1 MNATPT
7 QAEPCVL
14 RVACDDQPGLITG
27 ITGLIYRLGG
37 NIVENGEFVDP
48 AQARF
53 FMRAAITGL
62 DDDAGLRQGLG
73 ELLPA
78 GAEIDLDRKPRKSV
92 VILAT
97 RELHCLG
104 DLLIRAVS
112 DDLPMQVNAVIANH
126 PDLGDFVRA
135 LDIPFHCVSHEGI
148 SRQAHEARIAELIDG
163 HQPDIVV
170 LAKYMRIF
178 SPEFV
183 RRYRGR
189 LLNIHHS
196 FLPAFIGASPYEQ
209 AWKRGVKIIGATA
222 HFATEDLDEGPII
235 AQDVVPVSH
244 THGPAE
250 MARSGR
256 DVEKR
261 VLARAL
267 RIVLERRYFVIDN
280 KTIIFD

>member
-1 MNATPT
+1 M
-7 QAEPCVL
+7 
-14 RVACDDQPGLITG
+14 ACDDQPGLITG

>member
-1 MNATPT
+1 MNASLT
-7 QAEPCVL
+7 EPETCVL
-14 RVACDDQPGLITG
+14 RVACNDQPGLITR
-27 ITGLIYRLGG
+27 ITGLIFELGG
-37 NIVENGEFVDP
+37 NITENGEFVDP
-48 AQARF
+48 IQGRF
-53 FMRAAITGL
+53 FLRAAITGL
-62 DDDAGLRQGLG
+62 DDEVGLSQALA
-73 ELLPA
+73 ELLPP
-78 GAEIDLDRKPRKSV
+78 GAEIDLDRQTRKRV
-92 VILAT
+92 VLMAT

-112 DDLPMQVNAVIANH
+112 DDLPMQVQAVISNH
-126 PDLGDFVRA
+126 PDLSDFVEA
-135 LDIPFHCVSHEGI
+135 LDLPFHCISHEGLT
-148 SRQAHEARIAELIDG
+148 RQAHEARIAEKIDDYA
-163 HQPDIVV
+163 PDVIV

-244 THGPAE
+244 THGPTE

-267 RIVLERRYFVIDN
+267 RIILERRYFVVAN